1 MERGSILCGIIYLS
15 RSSPCL
21 NPVVNLPESIEVTC
35 PLSTRKDDN
44 DDGRNRGGTS
54 ARLNDARVDAFDVS
68 CSHEPASNSQSTRAA
83 RSVSHF
89 THACIS
95 VLLNVLTL
103 FSPYMLSM

>member
-1 MERGSILCGIIYLS
+1 MSL
-15 RSSPCL
+15 SSPRL
-21 NPVVNLPESIEVTC
+21 VSVVEALESTEGSG
-35 PLSTRKDDN
+35 PLSTCNKARNVNDDD

-68 CSHEPASNSQSTRAA
+68 CSQEPASNSQSTRAA